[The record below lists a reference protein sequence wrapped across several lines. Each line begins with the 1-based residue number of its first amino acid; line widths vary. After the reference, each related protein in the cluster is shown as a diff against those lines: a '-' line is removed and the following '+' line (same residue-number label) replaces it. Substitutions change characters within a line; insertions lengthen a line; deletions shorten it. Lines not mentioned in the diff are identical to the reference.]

1 KQLVERPVVVLADAA
16 GVGQLPPR
24 RRHPDGF
31 VTLLEVHGQLPV
43 RHQVEGADLH
53 LIPSV
58 GGLFRPVHGH
68 ASAISY
74 RSLLLMTWQIR
85 RKTGG
90 LRLRQCYAPDAT
102 RALQLLLDVCPRCG
116 LASRPLSDPPQLGTA
131 SEPCG
136 ASRQWEQRVV
146 GRIRQSLPLGY
157 DEAWSRAPPR
167 SAPSCRRSP
176 LPTGTKAVR
185 AL

>member
-1 KQLVERPVVVLADAA
+1 MIRRPPRSTLFPYTTLFRSRHEAVGVLVMLVGADAIEAALCRIKQLVERPVVVLADAA

-74 RSLLLMTWQIR
+74 RSLLL
-85 RKTGG
+85 
-90 LRLRQCYAPDAT
+90 PD
-102 RALQLLLDVCPRCG
+102 RDLL
-116 LASRPLSDPPQLGTA
+116 
-131 SEPCG
+131 
-136 ASRQWEQRVV
+136 
-146 GRIRQSLPLGY
+146 Y
-157 DEAWSRAPPR
+157 
-167 SAPSCRRSP
+167 
-176 LPTGTKAVR
+176 
-185 AL
+185 